1 MNALQYNCEERER
14 KKLGGGII
22 WSEKKKKKALKNKER
37 GVRAHL
43 FL

>member
-1 MNALQYNCEERER
+1 VKRER
-14 KKLGGGII
+14 KKSWEEELFGV
-22 WSEKKKKKALKNKER
+22 KKKKKALKNKER